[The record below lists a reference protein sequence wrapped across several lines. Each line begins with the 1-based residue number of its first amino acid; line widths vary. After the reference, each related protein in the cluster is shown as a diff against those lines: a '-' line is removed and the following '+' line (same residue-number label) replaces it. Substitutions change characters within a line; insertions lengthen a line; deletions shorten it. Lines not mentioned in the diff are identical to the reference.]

1 MSATTRSITATTR
14 AVEGPVAQDRWLIWI
29 DTVEIVVGRDL
40 RRNDADLDASL
51 NAYLNDESALDYAN
65 SIRYPSAVSAG
76 LLRLLVCLLAAGV
89 VTVGVLAW
97 FRGGR

>member
-1 MSATTRSITATTR
+1 MRATTRSITATNR
-14 AVEGPVAQDRWLIWI
+14 AVEGPVAQGRWLVWI
-29 DTVEIVVGRDL
+29 DTVEILTGRDL
-40 RRNDADLDASL
+40 RRHDSDLDGAL
-51 NAYLNDESALDYAN
+51 NAFMNDESALDYAN
-65 SIRYPSAVSAG
+65 SIRYPSAVPVG